1 MAEPHVGYLGVIDL
15 SEDHLGDRERVI
27 SLNIKRD
34 RHAGAGCEGD
44 KVGPVG
50 NVLWKVPAVHFANGT
65 RAAYPPADFAVM
77 VKDCHAIARTPH
89 VALDAGGAEAYRE
102 IECRHGV
109 LWCMS
114 TSAAMGEQ
122 DGRIEER
129 RELLLHEGASSHGHR
144 LMSCLTCRAAKF

>member
-15 SEDHLGDRERVI
+15 AEDQLGNRERVI
-27 SLNIKRD
+27 ALDIKRD
-34 RHAGAGCEGD
+34 RYAGAGCEGY
-44 KVGPVG
+44 KFGPGG
-50 NVLWKVPAVHFANGT
+50 NVPGKIRMIHIADRT
-65 RAAYPPADFAVM
+65 RAADPSADFAVM
-77 VKDCHAIARTPH
+77 VKDCDAIARAPH
-89 VALDAGGAEAYRE
+89 VAFDAGGAEANCE